1 MLPMMKRA
9 DNSLQLALCSGPL
22 RREPTGSRTSIVGEE
37 QRRAAR
43 QSRGHIANHQS
54 TSQTELSPLA
64 QAPPP
69 CPASCPAPFRHAR
82 FLLPRRYDLLAG
94 AVKKLAAR
102 LKHLPADN
110 ALRIRVTEELL
121 EKLERM
127 GLIDVASSLAK
138 AEAITASAYARRRL
152 PVVLVRMRMSQ
163 TVKDATELVKHGH
176 IRVGP
181 EVITDPAYLVTRPM
195 EDFVTWVDTSKI
207 KRTVMRYN
215 DKLDDF
221 DLLGE

>member
-1 MLPMMKRA
+1 M
-9 DNSLQLALCSGPL
+9 SGLRKLKWHEKKLLRKVDFLEWKQEKNIRVIKIL
-22 RREPTGSRTSIVGEE
+22 RRYMIENREDYTK
-37 QRRAAR
+37 
-43 QSRGHIANHQS
+43 
-54 TSQTELSPLA
+54 
-64 QAPPP
+64 
-69 CPASCPAPFRHAR
+69 
-82 FLLPRRYDLLAG
+82 YDLLAG

-110 ALRIRVTEELL
+110 ALRVRVTEELL